1 MNGPA
6 MTTHT
11 RGGYH
16 LRYTL
21 DQEKGFVDH
30 WLAATS
36 EATPVPAGEPQ
47 PPMTQPCH
55 LATIDGSPAA
65 APWQYLRAAEDH
77 FLRPGNV
84 ATATQPGVW
93 LYARLTS
100 TRTATPT
107 ATLTAHGR
115 VTLWLNGERIH
126 RHHTEP
132 ATSLASSR
140 CALPLR
146 AGANDLFIRCAQHAP
161 GAQPWRLA
169 LRLDGDAVDAMSV
182 ELPIGADYA
191 HRFQSYTA
199 LFDQASTDRDCFV
212 GAEIIA
218 VHWPDALT
226 TSLPLALRLQNPAA
240 QIYAE
245 TVGSARAGDA
255 TKTLAA
261 QRVPTG
267 AYDAVLMPPAHD
279 YAQKGIRVRRAL
291 PLTVLSEAPQ
301 QIGDQPY
308 HARLAGSLQQIMRRR
323 QGLPSELAAMALGAW
338 RYVNPAVVDAAFE
351 AVRQRA
357 PGHTRTVLALLGMA
371 EQYMRQPGFPTAL
384 RPLIDRGLGQLDYA
398 MREEATE
405 SAALMRLTTQIVAGQ
420 RFPAHTLGADGRNG
434 SQLRRDAEAATRA
447 WLIERGCYG
456 FQTMLDDARLDELV
470 FALSRLHAL
479 AQDPAIRELAAISLD
494 KLCFGMGLHTFAG
507 VGPGGLLGPIAAL
520 GRVLW
525 GEGVCNLH
533 AWGVIGLADSGYTL
547 PAQLAQV
554 ATERSQTQWLH
565 EYHRNA
571 GNQWGIQRSTYRTPA
586 YLLTSVGDATTP
598 ALRAC
603 HRRWQATLGPAAT
616 IFVNHPAHMG
626 AEPDDLPNF
635 WLGDGS
641 APQLAHWKDT
651 LIALYRLPADD
662 WLGFTHAYLPRHAFD
677 ETLLRENWLFARH
690 GQAYVGLTASAP
702 LMWVAGGAGAH
713 RELRAMGREVAW
725 LCQLGAAGEHGSFG
739 GFCGRLLAQPP
750 RLLTPDLVDYTNSRG
765 ERIEF
770 GWAQPLR
777 IDGAVQRPDPALHYV
792 TPYCTVGFPAKL
804 TNIQL
809 GDQLLQ
815 LDFSPGPTGLGAA

>member
-6 MTTHT
+6 MTTHEAF
-11 RGGYH
+11 YLH
-16 LRYTL
+16 YAL
-21 DQEKGFVDH
+21 QHGFIEH
-30 WLAATS
+30 WLAVAVT
-36 EATPVPAGEPQ
+36 APPAGEPQ
-47 PPMTQPCH
+47 PPATRPCH
-55 LATIDGSPAA
+55 LTPFDEREGAP
-65 APWQYLRAAEDH
+65 PWQYLRAAEDH
-77 FLRPGNV
+77 FLRPGNL
-84 ATATQPGVW
+84 ATAPQPGLW

-100 TRTATPT
+100 TRAATAT
-107 ATLTAHGR
+107 AAITAHGR
-115 VTLWLNGERIH
+115 ATLWLNGERVD
-126 RHHTEP
+126 HHHAEP
-132 ATSLASSR
+132 PTSLASSR

-146 AGANDLFIRCAQHAP
+146 AGANDLFIHCTQPAPSAQR
-161 GAQPWRLA
+161 WRLA
-169 LRLDGDAVDAMSV
+169 LRLNGEAVDAMSV

-191 HRFQSYTA
+191 HRFQAYSA

-212 GAEIIA
+212 GAEMIA
-218 VHWPDALT
+218 IHWPDTLP
-226 TSLPLALRLQNPAA
+226 TSLPLTLRLQNPAA

-245 TVGSARAGDA
+245 TLGSARAGDA

-279 YAQKGIRVRRAL
+279 YAQRGVRVRRAL

-308 HARLAGSLQQIMRRR
+308 LTRLASSLQQIMRRR

-338 RYVNPAVVDAAFE
+338 RYVNPAVVETALE

-357 PGHTRTVLALLGMA
+357 PGHTRTVLALLGVA
-371 EQYMRQPGFPTAL
+371 EHYMRQPAFPAAL
-384 RPLIDRGLGQLDYA
+384 RPLIDARLRQFDYA
-398 MREEATE
+398 MEEEETE
-405 SAALMRLTTQIVAGQ
+405 STALMLRTAQIVAGQ
-420 RFPAHTLGADGRNG
+420 RYPAHTLGTDGRNG
-434 SQLRRDAEAATRA
+434 SQIRREAETATRA

-456 FQTMLDDARLDELV
+456 FQTMLDDAQFDELV

-479 AQDPAIRELAAISLD
+479 AQDQAIRELAAISLD
-494 KLCFGMGLHTFAG
+494 KLCFSMGLHVFEG
-507 VGPGGLLGPIAAL
+507 VGPGGLLGPSAAL

-554 ATERSQTQWLH
+554 ATERAQPQWLH

-571 GNQWGIQRSTYRTPA
+571 EGQWVIQRSTYRTPA
-586 YLLTSVGDATTP
+586 YLLTSVSDATTP
-598 ALRAC
+598 ALRDC
-603 HRRWQATLGPAAT
+603 HQRWQATLGPAAT

-626 AEPDDLPNF
+626 AEPGDLPNF

-641 APQLAHWKDT
+641 APRLAHWKET

-690 GQAYVGLTASAP
+690 GQAYIGLTASAP
-702 LMWVAGGAGAH
+702 LTWVASGPGAH
-713 RELRAMGREVAW
+713 RELRAVGREVAW
-725 LCQLGAAGEHGSFG
+725 LCQLGAASEHGSFSD
-739 GFCGRLLAQPP
+739 FCARLLAQPP
-750 RLLTPDLVDYTNSRG
+750 SLLAPDLVDYTNFHG

-770 GWAQPLR
+770 GWAQPMR
-777 IDGAVQRPDPALHYV
+777 VDGAVQRPDPALHYA
-792 TPYCTVGFPAKL
+792 TPYCTVGFPAEL

-815 LDFSPGPTGLGAA
+815 LDFSPGPTGSEAV